1 MLCSEVYGYIEMSKG
16 LPFFYVVGDGEYMD
30 VLSELKQAGLEVIR
44 TSQFCHAPD
53 KLPDIDE
60 IIDCF
65 HTLDINF
72 KTNKFVLVGL
82 GEYLAL
88 RGIDEIKSTLRRI
101 KNVTLGNARV
111 IILLRG
117 VSNQVRDIINEDNR
131 IVEKKLVFFADNAVS
146 NISIT
151 NNCVATEENG
161 QLGVSHLIYM
171 FEEGASGKIEMKSD
185 LTFEDALFPVTQIDR
200 AYTALSKTYV
210 DYEWKE
216 EFGSDAQ
223 WTRLLAELTLKPDYI
238 HKCFSSYL
246 NYEHEIYEHVLGEG
260 YRNWIYFLNLKLH
273 RDKIQNKYLSY
284 VVNRTVDFR
293 ELKNNLL
300 IEITR
305 VPHNDG
311 MFKELYEGR
320 KKLIKDFPESDIAI
334 FIAENKVNSE
344 EEIYKYTDNT
354 FLERKQIIS
363 WIAKNG
369 WDEIVTYI
377 YPDLGQY
384 MKKYLFTCGSVS
396 EQLTDYFERYKRQKV
411 ENKITD
417 EFMDLVYKY
426 AQKFV
431 YTKLQT
437 RDAAINKISD
447 KKTTY
452 LYWID
457 ALGVEYL
464 SFIVE
469 LAKRKGLSVHIDIA
483 RVDLPTIT
491 SFNKGFYEN
500 WAGAKKYKEEE
511 LDEIKHKEK
520 GGFFYTENQ
529 MPVHLAKELDIIKR
543 AVEVAATSLAMH
555 ECRQFVIASDHGAS
569 RLAVIKKDE
578 NPHPTDT
585 QGEHSGRCCKIYDE
599 SDREYVIEENG
610 YFVRT
615 DYGRYKGSRAAN
627 VEVHGGASLEEIV
640 VPIITFKLKKQM
652 DIDIR
657 VLNSDTLQADR
668 HDGTMVELYISDVAN
683 VSEVY
688 LVIDGNRYVAQSKD
702 KTHYSVLIQDIKRQK
717 ECRADVYDA
726 EDLIGTIQL
735 AIKGKTASVNSDFD
749 DLF

>member
-131 IVEKKLVFFADNAVS
+131 IVEKKLVFFADNVVS

-161 QLGVSHLIYM
+161 QLGVRHLIYM
-171 FEEGASGKIEMKSD
+171 FEEGASGKVEMKSD

-210 DYEWKE
+210 DFEWKE

-293 ELKNNLL
+293 ELKNN
-300 IEITR
+300 IY
-305 VPHNDG
+305 P
-311 MFKELYEGR
+311 
-320 KKLIKDFPESDIAI
+320 
-334 FIAENKVNSE
+334 
-344 EEIYKYTDNT
+344 EIY
-354 FLERKQIIS
+354 
-363 WIAKNG
+363 
-369 WDEIVTYI
+369 
-377 YPDLGQY
+377 
-384 MKKYLFTCGSVS
+384 
-396 EQLTDYFERYKRQKV
+396 
-411 ENKITD
+411 
-417 EFMDLVYKY
+417 
-426 AQKFV
+426 
-431 YTKLQT
+431 
-437 RDAAINKISD
+437 
-447 KKTTY
+447 
-452 LYWID
+452 
-457 ALGVEYL
+457 
-464 SFIVE
+464 
-469 LAKRKGLSVHIDIA
+469 
-483 RVDLPTIT
+483 
-491 SFNKGFYEN
+491 
-500 WAGAKKYKEEE
+500 
-511 LDEIKHKEK
+511 
-520 GGFFYTENQ
+520 
-529 MPVHLAKELDIIKR
+529 
-543 AVEVAATSLAMH
+543 
-555 ECRQFVIASDHGAS
+555 
-569 RLAVIKKDE
+569 
-578 NPHPTDT
+578 
-585 QGEHSGRCCKIYDE
+585 
-599 SDREYVIEENG
+599 
-610 YFVRT
+610 
-615 DYGRYKGSRAAN
+615 
-627 VEVHGGASLEEIV
+627 
-640 VPIITFKLKKQM
+640 
-652 DIDIR
+652 
-657 VLNSDTLQADR
+657 
-668 HDGTMVELYISDVAN
+668 
-683 VSEVY
+683 
-688 LVIDGNRYVAQSKD
+688 
-702 KTHYSVLIQDIKRQK
+702 
-717 ECRADVYDA
+717 
-726 EDLIGTIQL
+726 
-735 AIKGKTASVNSDFD
+735 
-749 DLF
+749 